1 MKKYLACAAI
11 ALVVA
16 GVLLRMRA
24 RRLEVARDARRWERF
39 KTLRA
44 LHTVP
49 DTFPKE
55 WSR

>member
-1 MKKYLACAAI
+1 MKKYLACVAI